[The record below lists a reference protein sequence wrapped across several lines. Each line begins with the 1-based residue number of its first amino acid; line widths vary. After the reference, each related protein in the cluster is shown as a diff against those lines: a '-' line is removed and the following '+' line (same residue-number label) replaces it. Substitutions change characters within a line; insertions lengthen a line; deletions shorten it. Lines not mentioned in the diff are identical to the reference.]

1 MKDQEYSARENPSIL
16 SIITNNEKMIH
27 PLGYKAET
35 GARIVDKKHVRM
47 ICTVGTSLNYRREDG
62 KNLLQDDK
70 DNEKL
75 LQESEQG
82 RDSPLCELMR
92 TGATG
97 NASRR
102 KAIELLDSP
111 TLPRAFDDFIFPT
124 AEIQTLVHWLKDN
137 QEKVETLHVV
147 LLPSEDVNSK
157 LTAHAARIY
166 LNAVQRLFPNTRIQC
181 DLEDIHPIK
190 IEVLDR
196 EKFLGSVAVLF
207 QEFDRQLEQ
216 EGPEQPVFCAS
227 GGYKSIV
234 AFMVMYAQLHSIPC
248 LYTFEGAPQAFE
260 LMHIPL
266 GYAIGT
272 LDEEISLL
280 KAIGSRKE
288 DLESNMGVPQWVS
301 DTRPLAPMLIKSYE
315 RGRRQACGTGAAL
328 FDRLRDTGDRGR
340 SLAQH
345 LEELLAENWAELWMG
360 DQIPETVEHSR
371 RHSKRLMEFASNLFR
386 CAEPQMKALLSL
398 GEAPAK
404 PELLALLIASIYLHD
419 IGHTALS
426 FPVRPTPRHAP
437 FPLGLFPSAVREVH
451 HLLTGELLRQYPERF
466 FGEEHDSK
474 SFRFLKLCVPLLS
487 EHHRGYTAL
496 NGSEGKPSELIR
508 SVGTLLYGKEKFQAT
523 LRPLEV
529 RFEEALG
536 NADLPFTA
544 DGILKAT
551 ALLRVIDGCDVQSDR
566 VISREYLR
574 ARLDRTQ
581 DEAKFLGAQ
590 LEAFIAALPQQIAQ
604 RFSDLKQATHSLDV
618 KQVLAGTFIDEDE
631 VIKKSCK
638 DIYREVFR
646 ALEDLRQKH
655 PSEEDRA
662 ERDWGKI
669 QTEDASLFA
678 GLSLANRVAFKWEQF
693 LHFYKHQSVGFVL
706 PVGKSGKE
714 VSVRLYPADAAMCD
728 PSTAK
733 IMESIEKDI
742 EGEYEKAKSVLKEHL
757 NLKASWR
764 ENQNA

>member
-1 MKDQEYSARENPSIL
+1 M
-16 SIITNNEKMIH
+16 
-27 PLGYKAET
+27 
-35 GARIVDKKHVRM
+35 GARTVDKKHVRM
-47 ICTVGTSLNYRREDG
+47 ICTVGTSLGYRCNDG
-62 KNLLQDDK
+62 KSLLQDDK
-70 DNEKL
+70 NNKKL

-97 NASRR
+97 ILPRL
-102 KAIELLDSP
+102 KTIELLESQA
-111 TLPRAFDDFIFPT
+111 LPQTFDNFKFPT

-137 QEKVETLHVV
+137 REQVETLHVV
-147 LLPSEDVNSK
+147 LLPSENVKSR

-166 LNAVQRLFPNTRIQC
+166 LNAAQHLFPTKIQC
-181 DLEDIHPIK
+181 GPEDIRPTK
-190 IEVLDR
+190 IEVADR
-196 EKFLGSVAVLF
+196 DQFLSSVAVLF

-234 AFMVMYAQLHSIPC
+234 AFAVMYAQIHSIPC
-248 LYTFEGAPQAFE
+248 LYTFEDGPQAFE

-280 KAIGSRKE
+280 KAIGSRKGQPGE
-288 DLESNMGVPQWVS
+288 DVESNLGVPQWVA

-315 RGRRQACGTGAAL
+315 KGRRQACGTGAAL
-328 FDRLRDTGDRGR
+328 FDRLRNAGDRGR
-340 SLAQH
+340 RLAQH
-345 LEELLAENWAELWMG
+345 LEKLLAENWAELWMG

-398 GEAPAK
+398 GGDPEK

-426 FPVRPTPRHAP
+426 FPVKPAPGHTP

-466 FGEEHDSK
+466 FGEEHDSEP
-474 SFRFLKLCVPLLS
+474 FRFLKLCVPLLS

-496 NGSEGKPSELIR
+496 KDGEGKPSELIR
-508 SVGTLLYGKEKFQAT
+508 SVGTLLYGEEKFQET
-523 LRPLEV
+523 LRPLEA

-536 NADLPFTA
+536 DADLPFTA

-590 LEAFIAALPQQIAQ
+590 LEAFAAALPQPITKH
-604 RFSDLKQATHSLDV
+604 FSDLKQATNRLDV

-631 VIKKSCK
+631 AIKKSCRA
-638 DIYREVFR
+638 IYLGVFQ
-646 ALEDLRQKH
+646 ALDALRQKH
-655 PSEEDRA
+655 PSAEDRA
-662 ERDWGKI
+662 KGDWGKI
-669 QTEDASLFA
+669 QTEEALSFA

-706 PVGKSGKE
+706 PVRESDKE
-714 VSVRLYPADAAMCD
+714 VSARLYPVDAAMCD
-728 PSTAK
+728 ENTAE
-733 IMESIEKDI
+733 IMKSIKGDI
-742 EGEYEKAKSVLKEHL
+742 EGEYEKVRPVLEEHL
-757 NLKASWR
+757 ILKAR
-764 ENQNA
+764 TLAEGPRG

>member
-1 MKDQEYSARENPSIL
+1 M
-16 SIITNNEKMIH
+16 
-27 PLGYKAET
+27 

-47 ICTVGTSLNYRREDG
+47 ICTVGTSLGCSGEQC
-62 KNLLQDDK
+62 KS
-70 DNEKL
+70 L
-75 LQESEQG
+75 LQESEQS
-82 RDSPLCELMR
+82 RDFPLYELMR
-92 TGATG
+92 TRAME
-97 NASRR
+97 NDSRR

-111 TLPRAFDDFIFPT
+111 TLPQTFDDFMFPT

-137 QEKVETLHVV
+137 REKVETLHVV
-147 LLPSEDVNSK
+147 LLPSEDVPSR

-166 LNAVQRLFPNTRIQC
+166 LNKAQHLFPTKIQC
-181 DLEDIHPIK
+181 GLEDIRPIK
-190 IEVLDR
+190 VKVSDR
-196 EKFLGSVAVLF
+196 EKFLDSVAVLF
-207 QEFDRQLEQ
+207 EEFDRQLEQ
-216 EGPEQPVFCAS
+216 EGSEQPVFCTS

-234 AFMVMYAQLHSIPC
+234 AFAVMYAQIHSIPC
-248 LYTFEGAPQAFE
+248 LYTFERDSQAFE

-280 KAIGSRKE
+280 KAIGSRKDQAGE
-288 DLESNMGVPQWVS
+288 DLESNMGIPQWVS

-328 FDRLRDTGDRGR
+328 FDRLRDTGDKGR

-345 LEELLAENWAELWMG
+345 LKDLLAENWAELWMG

-386 CAEPQMKALLSL
+386 CAEPQMEALLSL
-398 GEAPAK
+398 GEDPAK
-404 PELLALLIASIYLHD
+404 PELLALLIAGIYLHD

-426 FPVRPTPRHAP
+426 FPVKPTPGHTL

-466 FGEEHDSK
+466 FGEEHDSEP
-474 SFRFLKLCVPLLS
+474 FRFLKLCVPLLS

-496 NGSEGKPSELIR
+496 RDGEGKPSELIH
-508 SVGTLLYGKEKFQAT
+508 SVGTLLYGKEKFRET
-523 LRPLEV
+523 LRPLKI
-529 RFEEALG
+529 RFEEALR
-536 NADLPFTA
+536 NTALPFTA
-544 DGILKAT
+544 DGILRAA

-590 LEAFIAALPQQIAQ
+590 LEAFIAALPRQITMH
-604 RFSDLKQATHSLDV
+604 FSDLEQATSRLDV

-631 VIKKSCK
+631 VIKKSCTA
-638 DIYREVFR
+638 IYREVFR

-655 PSEEDRA
+655 LSGKARA
-662 ERDWGKI
+662 EGDWGKI
-669 QTEDASLFA
+669 QTEDTSLFT
-678 GLSLANRVAFKWEQF
+678 GLSLSNRVAFKWEQF

-706 PVGKSGKE
+706 PVRESDKA
-714 VSVRLYPADAAMCD
+714 VRVRLYPADAEICNKN
-728 PSTAK
+728 TAK

-742 EGEYEKAKSVLKEHL
+742 ESEYEKARSVLEEHL
-757 NLKASWR
+757 ILKARTPAEESHD
-764 ENQNA
+764 

>member
-1 MKDQEYSARENPSIL
+1 
-16 SIITNNEKMIH
+16 MIH

-47 ICTVGTSLNYRREDG
+47 ICTVGTSLNYRSEDG
-62 KNLLQDDK
+62 KSLLQDEDS
-70 DNEKL
+70 EKL
-75 LQESEQG
+75 LQESEQD
-82 RDSPLCELMR
+82 RDSPLDKLMR
-92 TGATG
+92 TGAMG

-181 DLEDIHPIK
+181 GLEDIHPIK
-190 IEVLDR
+190 IEVSDR

-234 AFMVMYAQLHSIPC
+234 AFVVMYAQLHSIPC

-426 FPVRPTPRHAP
+426 FPVRPTPGHAP

-536 NADLPFTA
+536 NVDLPFTA

-590 LEAFIAALPQQIAQ
+590 LEAFIAALPRQISMHV
-604 RFSDLKQATHSLDV
+604 SDLKQATHRLDV

-646 ALEDLRQKH
+646 ALETLRQKH

-662 ERDWGKI
+662 KGDWGKI
-669 QTEDASLFA
+669 QTEDALPFA

-706 PVGKSGKE
+706 PVRESDKE
-714 VSVRLYPADAAMCD
+714 VSVRLYPADAAMCNKN
-728 PSTAK
+728 TAE

>member
-1 MKDQEYSARENPSIL
+1 M
-16 SIITNNEKMIH
+16 
-27 PLGYKAET
+27 
-35 GARIVDKKHVRM
+35 DKKHVRM
-47 ICTVGTSLNYRREDG
+47 ICTVGTSLNYRGEDS
-62 KNLLQDDK
+62 KS
-70 DNEKL
+70 L
-75 LQESEQG
+75 LQELKDG
-82 RDSPLCELMR
+82 RDSRLDEWMR
-92 TGATG
+92 KRAAEEDAKQKAAKPDSQ
-97 NASRR
+97 NSRL
-102 KAIELLDSP
+102 KAIELLDFQN
-111 TLPRAFDDFIFPT
+111 LPQTFDNFTFPT

-137 QEKVETLHVV
+137 REKVETLHVV
-147 LLPSEDVNSK
+147 LLPSEDVPSR

-166 LNAVQRLFPNTRIQC
+166 LNKAQHLFPTKIQC
-181 DLEDIHPIK
+181 GLGDIRPIK
-190 IEVLDR
+190 IEVADR

-207 QEFDRQLEQ
+207 EEFDRQLEQ
-216 EGPEQPVFCAS
+216 EGSEQPVFCAS

-234 AFMVMYAQLHSIPC
+234 AFAVMYAQIHSIPC
-248 LYTFEGAPQAFE
+248 LYTFERDSQAFE

-272 LDEEISLL
+272 LDEEINLL
-280 KAIGSRKE
+280 KAIGADSSSDSETLPGLPR
-288 DLESNMGVPQWVS
+288 WVA

-328 FDRLRDTGDRGR
+328 FDRLRDTGDKGR

-345 LEELLAENWAELWMG
+345 LKDLLAENWAELWMG

-386 CAEPQMKALLSL
+386 CAEPQMEALLSL
-398 GEAPAK
+398 GEDPAK
-404 PELLALLIASIYLHD
+404 PELLALLIAGIYLHD

-426 FPVRPTPRHAP
+426 FPVKPTPGHTP

-466 FGEEHDSK
+466 FGEEHDSEP
-474 SFRFLKLCVPLLS
+474 FRFLKLCVPLLS

-496 NGSEGKPSELIR
+496 RDGEGKPSELIH
-508 SVGTLLYGKEKFQAT
+508 SVGTLLYGKEKFRET
-523 LRPLEV
+523 LRPLKI
-529 RFEEALG
+529 RFEEALR
-536 NADLPFTA
+536 NTALPFTA
-544 DGILKAT
+544 DGILRAA

-590 LEAFIAALPQQIAQ
+590 LDAFITALPRQITMH
-604 RFSDLKQATHSLDV
+604 FSDLEQATSRLDV

-631 VIKKSCK
+631 VIKKSCTA
-638 DIYREVFR
+638 IYREVFR

-655 PSEEDRA
+655 LSGKARA
-662 ERDWGKI
+662 EGDWGKI
-669 QTEDASLFA
+669 QTEDTSLFT
-678 GLSLANRVAFKWEQF
+678 GLSLSNRVAFKWEQF

-706 PVGKSGKE
+706 PVRESDKA
-714 VSVRLYPADAAMCD
+714 VRVRLYPADAEICNKN
-728 PSTAK
+728 TAK

-742 EGEYEKAKSVLKEHL
+742 ESEYEKARSVLEEHL
-757 NLKASWR
+757 ILKARTPAEESHD
-764 ENQNA
+764 

>member
-1 MKDQEYSARENPSIL
+1 
-16 SIITNNEKMIH
+16 MIH
-27 PLGYKAET
+27 PLGHKAET

-47 ICTVGTSLNYRREDG
+47 ICTVGTSLNYRSEDG

-70 DNEKL
+70 NNEKL

-92 TGATG
+92 TGAKG
-97 NASRR
+97 NSSRL
-102 KAIELLDSP
+102 KAIELLESQA
-111 TLPRAFDDFIFPT
+111 LPQTFDDFIFPT

-137 QEKVETLHVV
+137 QEKVATLHVV
-147 LLPSEDVNSK
+147 LLPSEDVTSK

-181 DLEDIHPIK
+181 GLEDIHPIK
-190 IEVLDR
+190 IEVSDR

-207 QEFDRQLEQ
+207 KEFDRQLEQ

-234 AFMVMYAQLHSIPC
+234 AFVVMYAQLHSIPC

-280 KAIGSRKE
+280 KAIGSQKE

-328 FDRLRDTGDRGR
+328 FDRLRNTGDRGR

-386 CAEPQMKALLSL
+386 CAERPMKALLNL
-398 GEAPAK
+398 GEDPAK

-426 FPVRPTPRHAP
+426 FPVRPTPGHAP

-466 FGEEHDSK
+466 FGEEHDSEP
-474 SFRFLKLCVPLLS
+474 FRFLKLCVPLLS

-496 NGSEGKPSELIR
+496 NDGEGKPSELIH

-536 NADLPFTA
+536 NADIPFTA

-631 VIKKSCK
+631 AIKKSCK
-638 DIYREVFR
+638 AIYREVFR

-662 ERDWGKI
+662 ERGWGKI

-706 PVGKSGKE
+706 PSWETDKE

-728 PSTAK
+728 PNTAK

-742 EGEYEKAKSVLKEHL
+742 EGEYEKARSVLEEHL
-757 NLKASWR
+757 ILKASWR

>member
-1 MKDQEYSARENPSIL
+1 M
-16 SIITNNEKMIH
+16 
-27 PLGYKAET
+27 
-35 GARIVDKKHVRM
+35 DKKHVRM
-47 ICTVGTSLNYRREDG
+47 ICTVGTSLNYRCNDG
-62 KNLLQDDK
+62 KNLLQDNK
-70 DNEKL
+70 NNEKL

-92 TGATG
+92 TGTKG
-97 NASRR
+97 NSSRL

-111 TLPRAFDDFIFPT
+111 TLPQTFDNFTFPT

-137 QEKVETLHVV
+137 REKVETLHVV
-147 LLPSEDVNSK
+147 LLPSEDNESR
-157 LTAHAARIY
+157 LTAHATRIY
-166 LNAVQRLFPNTRIQC
+166 LNAARHLFPTRIRC
-181 DLEDIHPIK
+181 GLEDIRPIK
-190 IEVLDR
+190 IEVSDR
-196 EKFLGSVAVLF
+196 EKFLDSVAVLF
-207 QEFDRQLEQ
+207 EEFDHQLEQ
-216 EGPEQPVFCAS
+216 EGSEQPVFCAS

-234 AFMVMYAQLHSIPC
+234 AFAVMYAQIHSIPC
-248 LYTFEGAPQAFE
+248 LYTFERSLQAFE

-280 KAIGSRKE
+280 KTIGSRKGQAGE
-288 DLESNMGVPQWVS
+288 DLESNMGIPQWVS

-328 FDRLRDTGDRGR
+328 FDRLRNAGDRGR
-340 SLAQH
+340 RLAQH
-345 LEELLAENWAELWMG
+345 LEKLLAENWAELWMG

-398 GEAPAK
+398 GGDPEK

-426 FPVRPTPRHAP
+426 FPVKPAPGHTP

-466 FGEEHDSK
+466 FGEEHDSEP
-474 SFRFLKLCVPLLS
+474 FRFLKLCVPLLS

-496 NGSEGKPSELIR
+496 KDGEGKPSELIR
-508 SVGTLLYGKEKFQAT
+508 SVGTLLYGEEKFQET
-523 LRPLEV
+523 LRPLEA

-536 NADLPFTA
+536 DADLPFTA
-544 DGILKAT
+544 DDILKAT
-551 ALLRVIDGCDVQSDR
+551 ALLRIIDGCDVQSDR

-590 LEAFIAALPQQIAQ
+590 LEAFIIALPQQIAQ
-604 RFSDLKQATHSLDV
+604 PFSDLKQATSRLDV
-618 KQVLAGTFIDEDE
+618 KQVLAGTFVDEDE
-631 VIKKSCK
+631 AIKKSCK
-638 DIYREVFR
+638 AIYLEVFQ

-655 PSEEDRA
+655 LSGKARA
-662 ERDWGKI
+662 EGDWGKI
-669 QTEDASLFA
+669 QTEDTSLFT
-678 GLSLANRVAFKWEQF
+678 GLSLSNRVAFKWEQF

-706 PVGKSGKE
+706 PVRESDKA
-714 VSVRLYPADAAMCD
+714 VRVRLYPADAEICNKN
-728 PSTAK
+728 TAK

-742 EGEYEKAKSVLKEHL
+742 ESEYEKARSVLEEHL
-757 NLKASWR
+757 ILKARTPAEESHD
-764 ENQNA
+764 